1 MRADQSASGLLR
13 AMAAEADAA
22 ATANEERAKMADR
35 NAEKANGARRH
46 EFVMAA
52 GRAREAAAF
61 LRRRQQAL
69 EDGARLLETAESHAA

>member
-1 MRADQSASGLLR
+1 MSSSADLLR
-13 AMAAEADAA
+13 LMAAENDAA
-22 ATANEERAKMADR
+22 ASANEERARMADR

-69 EDGARLLETAESHAA
+69 EDGARLLEAAEAHAA